1 MSSRV
6 EKQRAPSTVRQYK
19 LLSAFDRFG
28 FDVMPCSRCIDKGLR
43 CLWIDD
49 ERSRSKRCKECVSA
63 SARCDSS
70 GEPLDSGNPLSP
82 QCWITL
88 TSSVDRVVYE
98 DKRLEREENEA
109 LAGLEEASRKAED
122 AIRRS
127 QELSAR
133 LRRLRKQRQLMKE
146 KGLKM
151 VRDGLED
158 MDALEAREEEERRA
172 L

>member
-1 MSSRV
+1 
-6 EKQRAPSTVRQYK
+6 
-19 LLSAFDRFG
+19 
-28 FDVMPCSRCIDKGLR
+28 
-43 CLWIDD
+43 
-49 ERSRSKRCKECVSA
+49 
-63 SARCDSS
+63 
-70 GEPLDSGNPLSP
+70 
-82 QCWITL
+82 
-88 TSSVDRVVYE
+88 SVDRVVYE

-172 L
+172 PQADDPVVVLDWSSLGLELPVGLDFGGGTPRAPAGSS